1 MMNTDTI
8 DSKVRE
14 FCNACAKNF
23 ADLIKEKRKFHKY
36 SMKELYKISGVSS
49 STINDIE
56 KARYLP
62 NVEVMLKLAYS
73 LEIPYQE
80 VVNCLDLKHYE
91 ENPTLSN
98 ALKNNAVSILKYSL
112 ATLGFNITEVNEILN
127 FMEFIKYKTGDKI
140 GCSNIYK

>member
-1 MMNTDTI
+1 MNADTI
-8 DSKVRE
+8 DSEVRE
-14 FCNACAKNF
+14 FCNECAKNF

-73 LEIPYQE
+73 LEIPYQN
-80 VVNCLDLKHYE
+80 VLNCLYPKHYE
-91 ENPTLSN
+91 DNPTLSN
-98 ALKNNAVSILKYSL
+98 ALKNNTESILKDSL
-112 ATLGFNITEVNEILN
+112 KTLGFNITEVNEILN
-127 FMEFIKYKTGDKI
+127 FMEFVKYKTGDKI
-140 GCSNIYK
+140 SNSDIYK